1 MKTLD
6 LVQGT
11 PEWVA
16 HRARHFNASDAPA
29 MLGCS
34 PYTTRAELLRRMHT
48 GVAPEPDRATQIRF
62 DNGHRLEA
70 LARPLAEQIIGED
83 LYPVTGTEG
92 ELSASFDGLT
102 LMEDTVFEHKALSAE
117 LKKCFADME
126 TIAPEYREASSAK
139 CLPKHY
145 RVQMEQQLHVSGARR
160 VLFMSSNWEGDTL
173 VEEHHC
179 WYYPDE
185 ELRAEILRGWTQFAQ
200 DLATYR
206 EPPAA
211 APAPVAA
218 SVQALPAV
226 SVVVDGS
233 IVIRENFDAFE
244 AAAREFLKNRL
255 IREPKTDQD
264 FADLEVQ
271 IKAMKGAEAALD
283 SAEEGWIAQI
293 EPVSRAKR
301 RKDMLRSL
309 VRDNRLMAE
318 KLLATE
324 KERRRGEIVTGAAA
338 ALKKHVD
345 GLNQRLGKPYMPA
358 VPADFASAIRGLKSL
373 TSMENAV
380 ATELARAKIAAS
392 ETADRIQANLATLR
406 ELATEHAFLFADTAT
421 LVLKAPD
428 DCRAVVTSRIGE
440 HRAAEERRLEAERQ
454 RIRAEEEARAQRQQQ
469 EREAA
474 ERRQREEQ
482 EAQARQ
488 AAQAATSAPA
498 PAPIAPPA
506 LSQPAQNVVPMPTK
520 APSGPP
526 TLRLGVI
533 NERLRLCKVSA
544 EDLAALGFPAAGRQ
558 GGSVLFHEHQFPA
571 IVAALIAHLTGI
583 QQQQQEAA

>member
-1 MKTLD
+1 MNMVD
-6 LVQGT
+6 LKQGSDA
-11 PEWVA
+11 WKA
-16 HRARHFNASDAPA
+16 HRKSHFNASDCAA

-34 PYTTRAELLRRMHT
+34 LYGVTRTDLLRQMHT
-48 GVAPEPDRATQIRF
+48 GLEKEVDRPTQIRF
-62 DNGHRLEA
+62 DNGHRVEA
-70 LARPLAEQIIGED
+70 LARPLAEEFIGSD
-83 LYPVTGTEG
+83 LYPVTCTLGR
-92 ELSASFDGLT
+92 LSASLDGIT
-102 LMEDTVFEHKALSAE
+102 LEEDEIFEHKALSSE
-117 LKKCFADME
+117 LKKFFQSGQPM
-126 TIAPEYREASSAK
+126 SQ
-139 CLPKHY
+139 LHKHY
-145 RVQMEQQLHVSGARR
+145 RAQLEHQLLVSGAKRA
-160 VLFMSSNWEGDTL
+160 LFMSSHWDG
-173 VEEHHC
+173 EELIEEFHE
-179 WYYPDE
+179 WYYPDPA
-185 ELRAEILRGWTQFAQ
+185 LRTEIVAGWKQFEA
-200 DLATYR
+200 DLATYQ
-206 EPPAA
+206 EPPAS

-233 IVIRENFDAFE
+233 ILIRENFDAFE

-392 ETADRIQANLATLR
+392 ETADRIQANLVTLR
-406 ELATEHAFLFADTAT
+406 ELATEHAFLFADTAA

-454 RIRAEEEARAQRQQQ
+454 RIRSEEEARAQRQQQ
-469 EREAA
+469 EREAL

-488 AAQAATSAPA
+488 AAQAAAPA
-498 PAPIAPPA
+498 LPPAAAPIAPPA
-506 LSQPAQNVVPMPTK
+506 LVQPVHNVVPMPTK

-544 EDLAALGFPAAGRQ
+544 DDLAALGFTAAGRQ
-558 GGSVLFHEHQFPA
+558 GASVLFHEHQFPA

-583 QQQQQEAA
+583 QNGEQAAA